1 MKKSVVDCS
10 DLKNITCI
18 YLSMCYDISAESW
31 AKQPLIIY
39 NNAKTK
45 NNNKGDVRQ
54 LATNK
59 LPILLVLL
67 FVFFATKIVM

>member
-1 MKKSVVDCS
+1 
-10 DLKNITCI
+10 
-18 YLSMCYDISAESW
+18 MCYDISAESW